1 MLSGSWLV
9 FRLQN
14 YGGGSY
20 KQLPHG
26 PLAAQDYQI
35 GLSFSVNTFSPSTG
49 PGSVSPSNNNGHYQ
63 VRLYNLP
70 SKKNIKQ
77 VKYIWSEIKKEKAR
91 QMAFVDIWLQST
103 KFLIF
108 FCMYNFFL
116 KVFVDNCF
124 KRKRVW
130 YESLVLKMKLSLLCV
145 NPCVIFPLQYLTPYW
160 IERACTLTKY

>member
-1 MLSGSWLV
+1 LAGFQIAELWWRLIQTAPPWAVGRSRLSDRTIVLRQY
-9 FRLQN
+9 FFHF
-14 YGGGSY
+14 
-20 KQLPHG
+20 P
-26 PLAAQDYQI
+26 
-35 GLSFSVNTFSPSTG
+35 SPG
-49 PGSVSPSNNNGHYQ
+49 PGSVSLSNNNVHYQ
-63 VRLYNLP
+63 VRLHNSP

-108 FCMYNFFL
+108 FCMYKFFF

-160 IERACTLTKY
+160 IERACTLIKY